1 MAAQQYGSGAQLSAR
16 QKTLALFTL
25 IIALVLEI
33 VDMTIVNTA
42 LPAIKASLGADTQ
55 ASQWIVAGY
64 SLAFALLLMAGGRMG
79 DSYGY
84 RRMFIVGVVGFTL
97 ASGACGLAATGA
109 QLVAARLLQGATG
122 AIMAPQSLA
131 LVQILFSP
139 LERVSRM
146 AMFGI
151 IGGLAAIAG
160 PVLGGM
166 LIEANLFELGWR
178 VVFLINLPVGLGAVI
193 AGLVFLPE
201 ARSRRPAGFDLGGMV
216 LFALAMA
223 ALFWPLIGAGEAG
236 RGAGHFITL
245 LAVLPLGMAAWRHV
259 GRRVRAGR
267 SALFDPA
274 LFTIPTFRQGLAL
287 AVVFGAAGAGFLLV
301 FAFALQTERGQ
312 TPLFTG
318 LLHMPY
324 GLGAMFGIGVMS
336 RNFLPRLGRWVL
348 VIGAGV
354 MLPACAAVLFGA
366 TVAQWPWAL
375 IAALLVL
382 TGAGM
387 GMTTGCIGPIV
398 VSRVDRDHAGAASAL
413 LKTAQQLGSALGVA
427 LVGSLYFAWRGA
439 CVYPAMAATCAIDAM
454 LAVCVLLALRL
465 PARLF

>member
-1 MAAQQYGSGAQLSAR
+1 
-16 QKTLALFTL
+16 
-25 IIALVLEI
+25 
-33 VDMTIVNTA
+33 
-42 LPAIKASLGADTQ
+42 
-55 ASQWIVAGY
+55 
-64 SLAFALLLMAGGRMG
+64 
-79 DSYGY
+79 
-84 RRMFIVGVVGFTL
+84 
-97 ASGACGLAATGA
+97 
-109 QLVAARLLQGATG
+109 
-122 AIMAPQSLA
+122 
-131 LVQILFSP
+131 
-139 LERVSRM
+139 
-146 AMFGI
+146 
-151 IGGLAAIAG
+151 
-160 PVLGGM
+160 
-166 LIEANLFELGWR
+166 
-178 VVFLINLPVGLGAVI
+178 
-193 AGLVFLPE
+193 
-201 ARSRRPAGFDLGGMV
+201 
-216 LFALAMA
+216 
-223 ALFWPLIGAGEAG
+223 
-236 RGAGHFITL
+236 
-245 LAVLPLGMAAWRHV
+245 
-259 GRRVRAGR
+259 
-267 SALFDPA
+267 
-274 LFTIPTFRQGLAL
+274 
-287 AVVFGAAGAGFLLV
+287 LLV

-427 LVGSLYFAWRGA
+427 LVGSLYFAWSGA
-439 CVYPAMAATCAIDAM
+439 CAYPAMAATCAIDAM